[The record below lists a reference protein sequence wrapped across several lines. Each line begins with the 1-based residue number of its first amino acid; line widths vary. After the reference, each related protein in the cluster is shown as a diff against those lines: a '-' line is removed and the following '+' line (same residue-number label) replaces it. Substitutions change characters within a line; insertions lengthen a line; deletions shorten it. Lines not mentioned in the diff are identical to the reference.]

1 VVAERGF
8 DALIVAVAVLSE
20 VELVFGEV
28 PGPRWLLVPGVLL
41 YTLPLLLRR
50 RFPFLAPAFAF
61 GVQIALTFAD
71 PQAVGSLDTGSIA
84 LLLTFWAVGERNE
97 GQLAVAG
104 LGIGLGT
111 IAIVT
116 VVDVRVGL
124 GQAVNAALL
133 GTMAW
138 LFALLLA
145 RRGRRAAA
153 AEAHAAQLERDHEQH
168 TQAAAATERRRIARA
183 LHDVIAHSV
192 SVMTVQAGAARM
204 QLPDH
209 PDRAVPP
216 LMAVEE
222 TGRQALAE
230 LRRLLGILRENDAP
244 ALAPQPG
251 LTDLPTLAEAMD
263 RAGVDVDLRVE
274 GQPRPLPASL
284 NLTAYRIVQEAL
296 TNTLKHAGP
305 ARASVV
311 IHYDPDAL
319 RLKITDDGQASPAT
333 TDGSGHGLLGMRER
347 AAGDTLLA
355 PAITR
360 RLVEQYLRR
369 PPPGSRTPPGLSA
382 LTDRELEVLRLVARG
397 RSNQQIASTLF
408 LGESTVKTHLTHLFA
423 KLGLRDRAQAV
434 VLAYESG
441 LIQPGDD

>member
-1 VVAERGF
+1 MTIAPVDDPIRSSGAYRDGVSPRHVVAERGF

-28 PGPRWLLVPGVLL
+28 PGPRWLLVPGILL

-104 LGIGLGT
+104 LGLGLGT

-124 GQAVNAALL
+124 GQAVNGALL
-133 GTMAW
+133 GTIAW

-145 RRGRRAAA
+145 GRGRRAAA
-153 AEAHAAQLERDHEQH
+153 AEAHAAQLERDHEQR
-168 TQAAAATERRRIARA
+168 TQAAAATERGRIARE

-192 SVMTVQAGAARM
+192 GVMTVQAGAARM

-244 ALAPQPG
+244 ALTPQPG

-263 RAGVDVDLRVE
+263 QAGVDVDVRVE

-284 NLTAYRIVQEAL
+284 DLTAYRIVQEAL

-319 RLKITDDGQASPAT
+319 RLKITDDGQASPT
-333 TDGSGHGLLGMRER
+333 TNDGSGHGLLGMRER
-347 AAGDTLLA
+347 VNLFGGQLEAGPGGDGGYSVSV
-355 PAITR
+355 
-360 RLVEQYLRR
+360 RLPLE
-369 PPPGSRTPPGLSA
+369 PTPP
-382 LTDRELEVLRLVARG
+382 
-397 RSNQQIASTLF
+397 
-408 LGESTVKTHLTHLFA
+408 
-423 KLGLRDRAQAV
+423 
-434 VLAYESG
+434 
-441 LIQPGDD
+441 